1 MWSCG
6 PVLPTSLIALLD
18 KTAEEAEEIAEE
30 EEEQKLFM
38 KNFLVLM
45 SRFKNLNGDTINRS
59 CAAWPF
65 SHYKRIVV

>member
-18 KTAEEAEEIAEE
+18 KTAEEVAEE

-38 KNFLVLM
+38 KNFLVMM
-45 SRFKNLNGDTINRS
+45 SRFKNLNVDTINRS